1 MGLTTAMKKLFLAA
15 SFVLA
20 ALSAEAMASERFQY
34 FSCMENN
41 RYAADEKPWIIA
53 LDRTEGRIQLGG
65 GAWSEPYSVKW
76 KGNKVEHR
84 KRGDGYKVYLRL
96 NLTSGYI
103 IHKAEFWKTG
113 YKYKYE
119 GECRMTYSR

>member
-34 FSCMENN
+34 FSCRENILH
-41 RYAADEKPWIIA
+41 AADEAPWIVV

-65 GAWSEPYSVKW
+65 GPWSEPYSVKW

-84 KRGDGYKVYLRL
+84 TRGDGYKVYLRL
-96 NLTSGYI
+96 DLTSGYI
-103 IHKAEFWKTG
+103 IHKADFWKENF
-113 YKYKYE
+113 KYKYE